1 MQSPVVPANT
11 SGRTRAV
18 EGGRGPLRLAALAL
32 LLGGA
37 APGADAPRYPA
48 DSVLLLIAPWCA
60 PCHAELARLDT
71 IAAAARPRAVRV
83 FMVEDG
89 ARAAAMWRRVPDAY
103 RWTPPDGEVR
113 RYRTDALA
121 RAAGLP
127 FAIAT
132 DAQGRICATRDGGMD
147 AARVVAL
154 IRAC

>member
-1 MQSPVVPANT
+1 M
-11 SGRTRAV
+11 RAV
-18 EGGRGPLRLAALAL
+18 EGGCSPLRLAALVLAL
-32 LLGGA
+32 GA
-37 APGADAPRYPA
+37 AAPVADTPRYPA

-89 ARAAAMWRRVPDAY
+89 ARAAAMWRRVPEAY

-113 RYRTDALA
+113 RYRTDALG

-132 DAQGRICATRDGGMD
+132 DARGRVCATRDGGMD
-147 AARVVAL
+147 ATRVVAL
-154 IRAC
+154 VRGC